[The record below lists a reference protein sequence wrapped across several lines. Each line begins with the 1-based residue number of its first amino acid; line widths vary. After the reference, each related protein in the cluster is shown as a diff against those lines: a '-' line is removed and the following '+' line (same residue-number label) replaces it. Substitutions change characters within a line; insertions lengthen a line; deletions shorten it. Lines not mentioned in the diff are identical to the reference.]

1 MNWNTFFLMRHE
13 IVLTLIILLLLLIDV
28 FVDDKKKLNP
38 IAIIAFAV
46 YTLLGFLPLES
57 GSLFGGMF
65 VNSPLINVLKNAMNI
80 GVLMI
85 TLSAVSWVNAKMLP
99 LKKVGEFYIL
109 LFSSYLG
116 MLFLVSSGHFLMLYL
131 GMELATLPVAALA
144 AYDIFSRK
152 SSEAGIKLILNA
164 ALSSGILLFGASII
178 YMTTGSLYF
187 SSIANNVS
195 NSYLM
200 ILGLIMLFAGFGF
213 KISLVP
219 FHFWTADVYE
229 GAPTPVSNYLSVI
242 SKGGAIFI
250 LMILAFVVFNQ
261 LNYLWLPLFYG
272 ISIVTMFLGNFFAL
286 RQKNL
291 QRFMAFSSV
300 AQAGFI
306 LMGMLSFDQ
315 MAVTS
320 VVYFIAIYI
329 VSNIGAFG
337 VIQAVGIASGKWEM
351 DDYNG
356 FYRTNPKMAL
366 VLMLALFSLAGI
378 PPLAGFFGKFFLYT
392 SAASQGYYWIVFLGI
407 LNATIALYYYLL
419 VIRSAFLR
427 TSETPIPYFKSDWYM
442 RISMILVAIALIMLG
457 LYSPFY
463 SYINSLSIL

>member
-427 TSETPIPYFKSDWYM
+427 TSENPIPYFKSDWYM

>member
-1 MNWNTFFLMRHE
+1 MRHE

>member
-1 MNWNTFFLMRHE
+1 MRHE

-427 TSETPIPYFKSDWYM
+427 TSENPIPYFKSDWYM